1 MSEILT
7 VSGKLCEA
15 LCIVLKKAREE
26 ASLSLG
32 EVAKISGLNRQAI
45 TFIERGDRKPTTDTL
60 AKLTLALGILPS
72 QAWARAEQ
80 LLQLEA
86 PHSSAGA
93 KDRSPSSKSKR
104 KL

>member
-7 VSGKLCEA
+7 VSAKLCAA
-15 LCIVLKKAREE
+15 LCVVLREAREE

-45 TFIERGDRKPTTDTL
+45 TFIERGDRKPTTDTI

-72 QAWARAEQ
+72 QAWAKAEQ
-80 LLQLEA
+80 RLKLELPQPIA
-86 PHSSAGA
+86 
-93 KDRSPSSKSKR
+93 RSGRNQSFPSKR
-104 KL
+104 KP